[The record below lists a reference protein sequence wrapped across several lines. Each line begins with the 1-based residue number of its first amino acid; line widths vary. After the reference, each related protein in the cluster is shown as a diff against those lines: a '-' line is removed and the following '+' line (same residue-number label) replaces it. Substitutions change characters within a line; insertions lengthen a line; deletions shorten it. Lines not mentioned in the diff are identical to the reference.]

1 MPMQK
6 NISNHYVFNCTS
18 TKSFV
23 IMENMVLFAVC
34 LLFSILSVV
43 DSIFQ
48 LNVQQRLYVIQV

>member
-1 MPMQK
+1 
-6 NISNHYVFNCTS
+6 
-18 TKSFV
+18 
-23 IMENMVLFAVC
+23 MENMVLFAVS